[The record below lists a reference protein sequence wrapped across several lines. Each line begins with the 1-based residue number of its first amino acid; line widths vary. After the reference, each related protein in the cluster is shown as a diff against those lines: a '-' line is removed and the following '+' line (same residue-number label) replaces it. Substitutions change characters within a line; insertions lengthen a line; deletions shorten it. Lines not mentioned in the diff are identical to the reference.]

1 MEETFARRGG
11 KKRAPIHRWI
21 VHRSKGINEEIGQS
35 RDPIYEEEEDSEKK
49 GVERVGVEEGWWRSV
64 EKRGKK
70 KGRVESRVVGWRGT
84 IDFLIKGK
92 LFQKV
97 VGTKSASIPFSNR
110 GIDTDGGKFGL
121 AQRVHL

>member
-1 MEETFARRGG
+1 MEIGG
-11 KKRAPIHRWI
+11 KTREE
-21 VHRSKGINEEIGQS
+21 KG
-35 RDPIYEEEEDSEKK
+35 
-49 GVERVGVEEGWWRSV
+49 EGG
-64 EKRGKK
+64 EP
-70 KGRVESRVVGWRGT
+70 GWRGT